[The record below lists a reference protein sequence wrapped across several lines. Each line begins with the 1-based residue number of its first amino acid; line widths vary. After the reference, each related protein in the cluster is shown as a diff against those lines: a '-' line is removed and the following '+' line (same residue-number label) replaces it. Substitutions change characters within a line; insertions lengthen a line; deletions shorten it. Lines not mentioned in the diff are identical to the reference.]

1 MISAFDNGFLDGI
14 LIVNAPLD
22 SPKVVNI
29 KVNYETANIFAQPI
43 CRLFF
48 LYTGDDKMVNITDV
62 KQILQFAIDAEIK
75 VFLDGG
81 WGVDALL
88 GHQSRAH
95 NDIDIFVEKKDYQNF
110 IEIMKA
116 NDFYEIKMEYT
127 TLNHTVWEDLKNRII
142 DLHCFECCQNES

>member
-48 LYTGDDKMVNITDV
+48 LYAQNRNNRNNNQQFYQCKINLQYSFGTDTFS
-62 KQILQFAIDAEIK
+62 QF
-75 VFLDGG
+75 L
-81 WGVDALL
+81 
-88 GHQSRAH
+88 HQ
-95 NDIDIFVEKKDYQNF
+95 VEMINR
-110 IEIMKA
+110 IEIRFQVHVHNPFIVIAYPVHFIRRLLVAPFRTKA
-116 NDFYEIKMEYT
+116 VGVK
-127 TLNHTVWEDLKNRII
+127 
-142 DLHCFECCQNES
+142 

>member
-48 LYTGDDKMVNITDV
+48 LYAKVRDDK
-62 KQILQFAIDAEIK
+62 
-75 VFLDGG
+75 
-81 WGVDALL
+81 
-88 GHQSRAH
+88 
-95 NDIDIFVEKKDYQNF
+95 
-110 IEIMKA
+110 
-116 NDFYEIKMEYT
+116 
-127 TLNHTVWEDLKNRII
+127 
-142 DLHCFECCQNES
+142 

>member
-75 VFLDGG
+75 
-81 WGVDALL
+81 
-88 GHQSRAH
+88 GHLYLFGDKLR
-95 NDIDIFVEKKDYQNF
+95 
-110 IEIMKA
+110 
-116 NDFYEIKMEYT
+116 
-127 TLNHTVWEDLKNRII
+127 
-142 DLHCFECCQNES
+142 